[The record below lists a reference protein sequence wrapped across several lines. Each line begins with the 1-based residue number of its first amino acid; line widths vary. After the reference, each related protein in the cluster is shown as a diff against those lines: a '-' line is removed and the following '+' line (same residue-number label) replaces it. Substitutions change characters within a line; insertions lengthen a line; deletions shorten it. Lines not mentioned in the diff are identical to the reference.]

1 MSRPIGT
8 KKKPT
13 TAPESIEQTIVRAIF
28 PAGFSV
34 DIPYRIFEIH
44 NTREM
49 LKHLKDGRISMD
61 DIVIYTNGEESE
73 RITARKAIA
82 QELARIQQE
91 FETQCT
97 IAVLHG
103 NSNFFE
109 VVAKCVLSLASYPKA
124 KLAVADAWY
133 FLHRYCGKNP
143 TAGEVANHANNL
155 TDKFIN
161 ASKASDYL
169 DSMGIIKKGGK

>member
-1 MSRPIGT
+1 MSRPKGT
-8 KKKPT
+8 NKKPT
-13 TAPESIEQTIVRAIF
+13 TAPETLEQTIVRAIF
-28 PAGFSV
+28 PAGFV
-34 DIPYRIFEIH
+34 VGIAYRIFEIR
-44 NTREM
+44 NTRKM
-49 LKHLKDGRISMD
+49 LERLKDGRISMD

-82 QELARIQQE
+82 QELAEIEQV

-103 NSNFFE
+103 NSEFFE
-109 VVAKCVLSLASYPKA
+109 VVAKCVSSLASYPKA

-155 TDKFIN
+155 TDELVT
-161 ASKASDYL
+161 ASQARDYMV
-169 DSMGIIKKGGK
+169 SMGILRKGGK